1 MISYTSPVSYN
12 RHACS
17 LVHVH
22 HVHCIA
28 IYNRHRIPLS
38 LALKQRLKKSWL
50 HCGRKHMH
58 FARGC
63 KTRTPY

>member
-17 LVHVH
+17 LVQVH

-38 LALKQRLKKSWL
+38 LALKQRLKKILVTLWPQTYAFWAWL
-50 HCGRKHMH
+50 
-58 FARGC
+58 
-63 KTRTPY
+63 